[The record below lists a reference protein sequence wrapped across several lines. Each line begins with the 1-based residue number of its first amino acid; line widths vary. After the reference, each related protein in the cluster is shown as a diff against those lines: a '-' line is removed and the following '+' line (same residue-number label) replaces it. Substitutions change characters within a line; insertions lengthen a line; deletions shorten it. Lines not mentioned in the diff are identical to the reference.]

1 MAIIKYRKMTPL
13 TLLSIGLLGS
23 ASLVGCQ
30 ALKVQPTSE
39 AHVINAD
46 SKKDSWSISIPQP
59 RLLQTITKYEWQLTQ
74 ITDANHTNTKNKAQ
88 RFKFTP
94 PLIMEVRP
102 DRLLFKQGC
111 QRYQAS
117 FHISRLPP
125 YPYSVPD
132 KLTRLSDDCGALRN
146 TATTSTNDGAIY
158 QAFAP
163 LFEPYSGTYFGF
175 EPMGSESALFS
186 KILPKKLS
194 LKTDKGTT
202 LTFTGTAKPKQKT
215 LGLPITNSLL
225 ERYQWHLISAVDDN
239 NHPIQ
244 LLSQPNIPIT
254 ANFYTNEHSQSI
266 GFFSGCNGVGG
277 SYTLSVNHTLFIGAH
292 PQTLLGCSNLLEAI
306 EDKVSSTLLRTKS
319 QLILNLIP
327 TDSATITDASAKNM
341 SAYLLTQKLSTG
353 ETLIWEN
360 EALERR

>member
-1 MAIIKYRKMTPL
+1 MAIIKSRKMTPL

-23 ASLVGCQ
+23 TSLVGCQ

-46 SKKDSWSISIPQP
+46 SKKDSWSISTPQP

-74 ITDANHTNTKNKAQ
+74 ITDANNKAQ
-88 RFKFTP
+88 RFRSNP
-94 PLIMEVRP
+94 PLIMEVLP
-102 DRLLFKQGC
+102 DTLLFKEGC

-117 FHISRLPP
+117 FHISRSPP
-125 YPYSVPD
+125 YPYSLPN

-146 TATTSTNDGAIY
+146 TATTSINDGAIY

-186 KILPKKLS
+186 KILPKKLA

-244 LLSQPNIPIT
+244 FLSQPNIPIT
-254 ANFYTNEHSQSI
+254 ANFYTNEHSQSV

-306 EDKVSSTLLRTKS
+306 EDKVSSTLLRTES
-319 QLILNLIP
+319 QLTLNLAP
-327 TDSATITDASAKNM
+327 TDSTTITDASAKEM
-341 SAYLLTQKLSTG
+341 PAYLLTQKLSTG
-353 ETLIWEN
+353 ETLIWKN